1 MKLFLLQFLDTIEK
15 CQTPDELPGICKPVI
30 ECDHFAE
37 ILKAPSM
44 SEQERRHILASECF
58 ERDGKQ
64 FVCCPEAITTT
75 FKHSNNG

>member
-44 SEQERRHILASECF
+44 SE
-58 ERDGKQ
+58 
-64 FVCCPEAITTT
+64 
-75 FKHSNNG
+75 